1 MLDLFEPPKPP
12 AVIHARRVLL
22 LDAAGEINP
31 DLGQLQARRPSKFA
45 GMSADEVRQYRRAQY
60 LARKNGTRYV
70 MPAPVRVAEEK
81 VAKPKRKKQTPEERR
96 ARRRALYAEQKAK
109 GILHAQGKKTPYA
122 LLSEEEKQRRRDY
135 QLARYHANRE
145 KELARAKA
153 RYAAMTP
160 EQKAIHSAKGRAWVK
175 ANRERVNR
183 QDRERR
189 AAKKAQE
196 GKA

>member
-1 MLDLFEPPKPP
+1 VP

-45 GMSADEVRQYRRAQY
+45 GMTTDEIREYRRLQY
-60 LARKNGTRYV
+60 QARKNGTRYL
-70 MPAPVRVAEEK
+70 MPAPVRVTAKRVAEP
-81 VAKPKRKKQTPEERR
+81 KPKRKKQTPEERR
-96 ARRRALYAEQKAK
+96 ARRRALYQEQKAK

-189 AAKKAQE
+189 AARKAQAQE
-196 GKA
+196 